1 MGPMGPGSLLTVLNP
16 NPPLPT
22 HLFPVNAMQDT
33 ELLANATEILSEILQ
48 DTTVVWG
55 SESITL

>member
-1 MGPMGPGSLLTVLNP
+1 MGPMGPDPLFTVL

-33 ELLANATEILSEILQ
+33 ELLANATEILSEILE
-48 DTTVVWG
+48 DATSWG